1 MTGYAIL
8 SRPKEPKIMLKV
20 SSLLLV
26 VLAASA
32 ALGRQ
37 GVADAAAKNQTA
49 AQAKKKP
56 AQTLPADAPTRE
68 EVLKLFDIMQIT
80 KTMDAAIGAAK
91 QQTREM
97 AEQMVSERIPE
108 ATPEQKQ
115 QIKEM
120 LDDVMAKALG
130 PQAIKE
136 MMDATIPVY
145 QKHMKKADLE
155 AMVGFY
161 SSPAGQRIL
170 REQPAMVQESMQV
183 ASGIQQKMART
194 MYQRIDQRIE
204 EIAHSGS
211 DTKKP

>member
-1 MTGYAIL
+1 
-8 SRPKEPKIMLKV
+8 MLKV
-20 SSLLLV
+20 VSLLLV
-26 VLAASA
+26 MLTGSA
-32 ALGRQ
+32 LYGVQ
-37 GVADAAAKNQTA
+37 GAPDAAAKGRAEAQTKKAA
-49 AQAKKKP
+49 AQP
-56 AQTLPADAPTRE
+56 LPAGAPSRE
-68 EVLKLFDIMQIT
+68 EVLKLFEIMQIT

-97 AEQMVSERIPE
+97 AEQMASERLPQ

-130 PQAIKE
+130 PSAIKE

-145 QKHMKKADLE
+145 QRHMKKADLQ
-155 AMVGFY
+155 AMIVFY

-170 REQPAMVQESMQV
+170 REQPAMVQESMEV

>member
-1 MTGYAIL
+1 
-8 SRPKEPKIMLKV
+8 MLKAA
-20 SSLLLV
+20 SLLLV
-26 VLAASA
+26 MLAGSA
-32 ALGRQ
+32 LYAGQ
-37 GVADAAAKNQTA
+37 GAADAAAKSR
-49 AQAKKKP
+49 AQAQTRKAM
-56 AQTLPADAPTRE
+56 AQPLPAGAPSRE
-68 EVLKLFDIMQIT
+68 EVLKLFEIMQIT
-80 KTMDAAIGAAK
+80 KTMDAAIVAAK

-97 AEQMVSERIPE
+97 AEQMASERLPE

-120 LDDVMAKALG
+120 LDEVMAKALG
-130 PQAIKE
+130 PSAIKE

-145 QKHMKKADLE
+145 QRHMKKADLE
-155 AMVGFY
+155 AMIAFY
-161 SSPAGQRIL
+161 SSPTGQRIL
-170 REQPAMVQESMQV
+170 REQPAMVQESMEV

>member
-1 MTGYAIL
+1 
-8 SRPKEPKIMLKV
+8 MLKV
-20 SSLLLV
+20 ASLLLV
-26 VLAASA
+26 MLAGSA
-32 ALGRQ
+32 LCGGQ
-37 GVADAAAKNQTA
+37 GAADAAAKNRKATQAGKATA
-49 AQAKKKP
+49 QP
-56 AQTLPADAPTRE
+56 LPADAPTRA

-80 KTMDAAIGAAK
+80 RTMDAAIGAAK

-97 AEQMVSERIPE
+97 AEQMASERLPE

-130 PQAIKE
+130 PSAIKE

-145 QKHMKKADLE
+145 QRHMKRADLE
-155 AMVGFY
+155 AMVAFY

-194 MYQRIDQRIE
+194 MYQRIDERIE

>member
-1 MTGYAIL
+1 
-8 SRPKEPKIMLKV
+8 MLKAA
-20 SSLLLV
+20 SLLLV
-26 VLAASA
+26 MLAGSA
-32 ALGRQ
+32 LYGGQ
-37 GVADAAAKNQTA
+37 GAADAAAKNRTA
-49 AQAKKKP
+49 TQARKAVQP
-56 AQTLPADAPTRE
+56 LPADAPTRE
-68 EVLKLFDIMQIT
+68 EVLKLFDIMQIA

-97 AEQMVSERIPE
+97 AEQMASERLPE

-130 PQAIKE
+130 PSAIKE
-136 MMDATIPVY
+136 MMDATIPIY

-155 AMVGFY
+155 AMVAFY

-170 REQPAMVQESMQV
+170 REQPAMVRESMEV
-183 ASGIQQKMART
+183 ASGIQEKMART
-194 MYQRIDQRIE
+194 MYQTIDARIE
-204 EIAHSGS
+204 QIAHSGS

>member
-1 MTGYAIL
+1 
-8 SRPKEPKIMLKV
+8 MLKAA
-20 SSLLLV
+20 SLLLV
-26 VLAASA
+26 MLAGSA
-32 ALGRQ
+32 LYGGQ
-37 GVADAAAKNQTA
+37 GAANAAAKNRTATQARKAA
-49 AQAKKKP
+49 AQA
-56 AQTLPADAPTRE
+56 LPADAPTRE

-97 AEQMVSERIPE
+97 AEQMAGERLPE

-130 PQAIKE
+130 PSAIKE

-155 AMVGFY
+155 AMVAFY

-170 REQPAMVQESMQV
+170 REQPAMVKESMEV

-194 MYQRIDQRIE
+194 MYQTIDARIE

>member
-1 MTGYAIL
+1 
-8 SRPKEPKIMLKV
+8 MLKAA
-20 SSLLLV
+20 SLLLV
-26 VLAASA
+26 MLAGSA
-32 ALGRQ
+32 LYGWQ
-37 GVADAAAKNQTA
+37 GAAGAAAKNRAA
-49 AQAKKKP
+49 AQTKKAA
-56 AQTLPADAPTRE
+56 AQPLPAGAPTRE

-91 QQTREM
+91 EQTREM
-97 AEQMVSERIPE
+97 AEQMASERLPQ

-130 PQAIKE
+130 PSAIKE

-145 QKHMKKADLE
+145 QRHMKKADLE
-155 AMVGFY
+155 AMVAFY

-170 REQPAMVQESMQV
+170 REQPAMVKESMEV

-194 MYQRIDQRIE
+194 MYQTIDARIE
-204 EIAHSGS
+204 QIAHSGS
-211 DTKKP
+211 DIKKP

>member
-1 MTGYAIL
+1 
-8 SRPKEPKIMLKV
+8 MLKV
-20 SSLLLV
+20 ASLLLV
-26 VLAASA
+26 MLAGSA
-32 ALGRQ
+32 IHGGQ
-37 GVADAAAKNQTA
+37 GAADAAAKNRTATQARKAA
-49 AQAKKKP
+49 AQP
-56 AQTLPADAPTRE
+56 LPADAPTRE

-97 AEQMVSERIPE
+97 AEQMASERIPE
-108 ATPEQKQ
+108 ATTEQKE

-130 PQAIKE
+130 PSAIKE

-145 QKHMKKADLE
+145 QRHMKKADLE
-155 AMVGFY
+155 AMVAFY

-170 REQPAMVQESMQV
+170 REQPAMVRESMEV
-183 ASGIQQKMART
+183 ASGIQQKMARA

-204 EIAHSGS
+204 QIAHSGS
-211 DTKKP
+211 ETKKP

>member
-1 MTGYAIL
+1 
-8 SRPKEPKIMLKV
+8 MLKAA
-20 SSLLLV
+20 SLLLV
-26 VLAASA
+26 MLAGSA
-32 ALGRQ
+32 LCGGQA
-37 GVADAAAKNQTA
+37 ADAAAKNRAATQT
-49 AQAKKKP
+49 KKAS
-56 AQTLPADAPTRE
+56 AQTMPAGAPTRE

-97 AEQMVSERIPE
+97 AEQMASERLPE

-120 LDDVMAKALG
+120 LDDVLAKALG
-130 PQAIKE
+130 PSAIKE

-155 AMVGFY
+155 AMVAFY

-170 REQPAMVQESMQV
+170 REQPAMVKESMEV

-194 MYQRIDQRIE
+194 MYQTIDARIE

-211 DTKKP
+211 EMKKP